1 MKIKL
6 MVVALVLVVVFSYVS
21 TQFSTLN
28 PVQGLWTS
36 AGDANYTSG
45 SVVIPGLDAHVNVTI
60 DSNGIAHISASNMHD
75 LFEAQGY
82 YEASN
87 RLFQM
92 ELQALLASGN
102 LSSYVGSSALNS
114 DIAMHMIG
122 IPQDA
127 AKLNSYMMEYYPQ
140 YYNYISDY
148 AAGVNAYINNSRA
161 DLPLGFKL
169 IGKAPFYWSP
179 FDSFAWQEYM
189 SWDLTTGGPTQL
201 QMDLLLSSFGL
212 NHLQQIWPYY
222 PYYTE
227 NVTMVPGSG
236 TVGGY
241 NLTDQG
247 ISPSYFWSQDWYGQ
261 NVTGISTST
270 ISDYRGLIEQALNNV
285 SDPFGFPTKNTLR
298 PEVGSN
304 SWIVTSNYS
313 STGTPILANDPHL
326 TLLAPSLWIEMQLYA
341 PGINVTGW
349 GLAGLPGILIGHTPD
364 TSWGLTTPEGVIAN
378 DYLEYLNGT
387 SYLFN
392 GSWHPMASYRYSLM
406 GETHTIYYTN
416 YGPLIARSGDMG
428 ISMNWTASIPSP
440 DLVAEIELDTSH
452 NYTDMMNALKL
463 WLSPPQNFALVGLHN
478 TGYITAGLYPTF
490 NETLPDGAH
499 VNVVGSRSLLNG
511 TLPEFMPDGAVPFR
525 FLPQVEN
532 PSRGYAFAPNQP
544 TVGKNYPYPFV
555 GGFWTSGGR
564 AETIYHYLQDHPGMT
579 TTDMMSL
586 QGNVSDFWAS
596 LFTPIIVGSLS
607 GMHMNSSELT
617 AYHLLESWNYTAY
630 ENSTGMTV
638 YWYELSEIYNLSFD
652 RVYAQQGLG
661 SMTKPFDTSAIY
673 LALNDPNSTYW
684 FNGSFT
690 NIAREAFSRE
700 VSLLLGKLGPVNT
713 WTWGRVHL
721 LEIASLTGLQPLGL
735 GPYPIWGDS
744 HTVSAAYVSR
754 QLSVPEPF
762 VTVGPS
768 LREVS
773 DPGTASYYGVFPGGP
788 SENPLSYYFSN
799 QVMAWMD
806 HDYYNFS
813 QQVTEVRITYE

>member
-1 MKIKL
+1 
-6 MVVALVLVVVFSYVS
+6 
-21 TQFSTLN
+21 
-28 PVQGLWTS
+28 
-36 AGDANYTSG
+36 
-45 SVVIPGLDAHVNVTI
+45 
-60 DSNGIAHISASNMHD
+60 
-75 LFEAQGY
+75 
-82 YEASN
+82 
-87 RLFQM
+87 
-92 ELQALLASGN
+92 
-102 LSSYVGSSALNS
+102 
-114 DIAMHMIG
+114 
-122 IPQDA
+122 
-127 AKLNSYMMEYYPQ
+127 
-140 YYNYISDY
+140 
-148 AAGVNAYINNSRA
+148 
-161 DLPLGFKL
+161 
-169 IGKAPFYWSP
+169 
-179 FDSFAWQEYM
+179 
-189 SWDLTTGGPTQL
+189 
-201 QMDLLLSSFGL
+201 
-212 NHLQQIWPYY
+212 
-222 PYYTE
+222 
-227 NVTMVPGSG
+227 
-236 TVGGY
+236 
-241 NLTDQG
+241 
-247 ISPSYFWSQDWYGQ
+247 
-261 NVTGISTST
+261 
-270 ISDYRGLIEQALNNV
+270 
-285 SDPFGFPTKNTLR
+285 
-298 PEVGSN
+298 
-304 SWIVTSNYS
+304 
-313 STGTPILANDPHL
+313 
-326 TLLAPSLWIEMQLYA
+326 
-341 PGINVTGW
+341 
-349 GLAGLPGILIGHTPD
+349 
-364 TSWGLTTPEGVIAN
+364 
-378 DYLEYLNGT
+378 
-387 SYLFN
+387 
-392 GSWHPMASYRYSLM
+392 
-406 GETHTIYYTN
+406 
-416 YGPLIARSGDMG
+416 
-428 ISMNWTASIPSP
+428 
-440 DLVAEIELDTSH
+440 
-452 NYTDMMNALKL
+452 MNALRL

-586 QGNVSDFWAS
+586 QGNVSDYWAS
-596 LFTPIIVGSLS
+596 LFTPIIVAALS
-607 GMHMNSSELT
+607 GMHMNSSELN
-617 AYHLLESWNYTAY
+617 AYHLLENWNYTAY

-690 NIAREAFSRE
+690 NIVRAAFSRE

-721 LEIASLTGLQPLGL
+721 LEIASLTGLQSLGL

-773 DPGTASYYGVFPGGP
+773 DPAMASYYGVFPGGP

-813 QQVTEVRITYE
+813 QQVKEVRITYE